1 MRIPTKFS
9 FVIPTKSESA
19 RKFSTPIIS
28 MTISPFVKPVQI
40 PLKHNTK
47 VEFSAPEVISGV
59 HVFLKYVS
67 YFLRVSVFFTS
78 PPHDLRAHTQ
88 RLLLG

>member
-1 MRIPTKFS
+1 MKVPQNAYPNKFS

-19 RKFSTPIIS
+19 RKFSPPIIS

-47 VEFSAPEVISGV
+47 VEFSAHEVISDV
-59 HVFLKYVS
+59 LLTFTPLK
-67 YFLRVSVFFTS
+67 
-78 PPHDLRAHTQ
+78 A
-88 RLLLG
+88 

>member
-59 HVFLKYVS
+59 LLTFTPLK
-67 YFLRVSVFFTS
+67 
-78 PPHDLRAHTQ
+78 A
-88 RLLLG
+88 

>member
-1 MRIPTKFS
+1 
-9 FVIPTKSESA
+9 
-19 RKFSTPIIS
+19 

-59 HVFLKYVS
+59 LLTFTPLKALKS
-67 YFLRVSVFFTS
+67 LQKTNAKGRFHRGSETKCLQNKFS
-78 PPHDLRAHTQ
+78 DAW
-88 RLLLG
+88 G